1 VQAWERPTGHDTHD
15 TQDCVS
21 MTNVLRSARA
31 LPRRL
36 VQGGAAGD
44 AATAGSRRI
53 ASNVVIQVAARV
65 ITMAIGVVTVALTAR
80 TLRTDGY
87 GVWSGVSSYTGLFS
101 VLTSLGFVTV
111 ATQRMAREPER
122 ESEWLGALVGV
133 RVAASLLVAAICA
146 ASIPLLLRSTGHSHA
161 VGYIMSTSMIATG
174 AGSLLTVFETRL
186 RSGVVLSFT
195 VLQWCMWLAAVVVL
209 HLEHA
214 SVVAFALVNTAIL
227 FVIAGLQIQA
237 SRRYVDIAWRA
248 GLRLWRPLV
257 RQAVPLGVAT
267 VMITIYYQ
275 VDSVLLLQ
283 ISGARETGVYGAAY
297 GFLGPLLFLPAAI
310 MGSFFPVLSA
320 IHERDPQRTRRLV
333 QVCVDIMA
341 VIGLPILAGAIAL
354 SGPIIH
360 LVYGHEFSRAVGL
373 LPILMIAFVVICFGT
388 LAGNLSIL
396 LGLQWRFAVYTTI
409 GAVANVALNL
419 ALIPPYGAYGSAWAT
434 VATESVTM
442 SLMLF
447 TSLRAIRLRP
457 HPAKILRAVVLAAG
471 MTGTML
477 LARPLGLIPAG
488 TIGVLVYA
496 AGLFALRIVDRG
508 ELRALTGR
516 GGAEAELVAAEG

>member
-1 VQAWERPTGHDTHD
+1 
-15 TQDCVS
+15 
-21 MTNVLRSARA
+21 MTNVLRSAVA
-31 LPRRL
+31 LPRKL
-36 VQGGAAGD
+36 MYGGAAGD
-44 AATAGSRRI
+44 AGSAGSGLI
-53 ASNVVIQVAARV
+53 ASNVLIQIAARV
-65 ITMAIGVVTVALTAR
+65 ITMAVSVVTVSLTAR

-87 GVWSGVSSYTGLFS
+87 GVWSGVSSYTGLFA
-101 VLTSLGFVTV
+101 VLTDLGFVTV
-111 ATQRMAREPER
+111 ATQRMATEPER
-122 ESEWLGALVGV
+122 EAEWLGALVGV
-133 RVAASLLVAAICA
+133 RIATSLLIAAICA
-146 ASIPLLLRSTGHSHA
+146 ASVPLLLRSTGHSHA
-161 VGYIMSTSMIATG
+161 VAYIMTSTMLATG
-174 AGSLLTVFETRL
+174 AASLLTVFQTRL

-195 VLQWCMWLAAVVVL
+195 VLQWFMWLAAVAVL

-214 SVVAFALVNTAIL
+214 SVVAFALANTVIL

-237 SRRYVDIAWRA
+237 SRRFVQIAWRA

-257 RQAVPLGVAT
+257 RQAIPLGVAT

-283 ISGARETGVYGAAY
+283 IAGTRETGLYGAAY
-297 GFLGPLLFLPAAI
+297 GFLSPLTFLPAAV

-320 IHERDPQRTRRLV
+320 IHKRDPERTRRLV
-333 QVCVDIMA
+333 QVCADVMA

-360 LVYGHEFSRAVGL
+360 LIYGGEFARADGL

-442 SLMLF
+442 ALMLL
-447 TSLRAIRLRP
+447 TSLRSIRLRL
-457 HPAKILRAVVLAAG
+457 HPAKMLRATVLAAG
-471 MTGTML
+471 MTAVMV

-488 TIGVLVYA
+488 TIGVLAYA
-496 AGLFALRIVDRG
+496 GGLLALRIVNRE
-508 ELRALTGR
+508 ELRTLSGR
-516 GGAEAELVAAEG
+516 GDPDPDLPVVENGVP